1 MCFISNFFFVTWGF
15 RILSIIEENVVTNSI
30 NSSSKFETKTNLD
43 KDGDTKTTVVLDHD
57 ELQDV
62 QFQPINTTTSVRNIT
77 VNEDI
82 PSFREWTKKQLEEA
96 EKQPGKKLCYI
107 VT

>member
-1 MCFISNFFFVTWGF
+1 M
-15 RILSIIEENVVTNSI
+15 
-30 NSSSKFETKTNLD
+30 D
-43 KDGDTKTTVVLDHD
+43 KDYSDTKTTVVVDHD

-62 QFQPINTTTSVRNIT
+62 QFQSINATTNVRNIT

-96 EKQPGKKLCYI
+96 EKQPSKKLFYI

>member
-1 MCFISNFFFVTWGF
+1 MVTYGF
-15 RILSIIEENVVTNSI
+15 RILSTIEENVVTNSI
-30 NSSSKFETKTNLD
+30 NSSSKFLTETNLD
-43 KDGDTKTTVVLDHD
+43 KNYNDTKTTVVVDHD

-62 QFQPINTTTSVRNIT
+62 QFQSINATTSVRNIT

-96 EKQPGKKLCYI
+96 EKQPSKILFYI
-107 VT
+107 VL